1 MKNIIT
7 NSLRKGI
14 SYEDY
19 RKMVTD
25 LLAQG
30 KSTGPNQSASLLNYS
45 MLNNQRMHRLDKT
58 VRLSKETMASI
69 KNVKKPMTW
78 LVLTEGWCG
87 DAAQTLPVIHK
98 IASQSDQID
107 LKIVLRDENEALM
120 NEFLTNGSKSIPKLI
135 VLDENHE
142 VVNSWGPRPKEPTQM
157 VAKYKRKHGQLDA
170 EFKKQLQI
178 WYNKDKGKNTQE
190 DLIKLL

>member
-142 VVNSWGPRPKEPTQM
+142 VVNSWGPRPTEPTQM

>member
-58 VRLSKETMASI
+58 VRLSKETMASV

-142 VVNSWGPRPKEPTQM
+142 VVNSWGPRPTEPTQM
-157 VAKYKRKHGQLDA
+157 VVEYKRKHGQLDA